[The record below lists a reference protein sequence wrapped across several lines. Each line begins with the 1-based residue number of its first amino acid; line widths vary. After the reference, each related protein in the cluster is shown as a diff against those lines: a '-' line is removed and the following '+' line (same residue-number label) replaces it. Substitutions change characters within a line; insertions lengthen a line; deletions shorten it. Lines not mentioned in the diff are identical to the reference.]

1 MSIIWAFDNIE
12 NKHDIYRGEYC
23 MKKIGES
30 LKVMCAKLLLVCF
43 FKSKR
48 NHL

>member
-23 MKKIGES
+23 MKKICES
-30 LKVMCAKLLLVCF
+30 LKVMSAKLLLVCF